1 MKRPNVLLRW
11 VFALCVL
18 FVVGQYGV
26 LAWLMPRF
34 VVDAVEHATGGE
46 LFVEHARW
54 SFPLTTTLT
63 GVRFV
68 QNTEE
73 AAFSVQRIVIRPRW
87 IWLASRTLWLDSL
100 DIEGPLVRVSRSRA
114 GTTRWPAAPQPF
126 TPGSPIGFMPWRV
139 HVASV
144 SMAGGALEFQDR
156 EPSQPF
162 HGVLDHLSLSMGP
175 LTLPPREARRLAQA
189 EGRSASLSF
198 AVRGRFAGPQG
209 TAAPFYCSGW
219 TDLTARDLQASCQ
232 VEPIPLAAFEP
243 YFTGRTQLRA
253 YTTTIKSTSHW
264 STRANDLT
272 GRVQLELGNLIEGD
286 FSFRGRTVVDVK
298 KMAGGPELRLS
309 GAVVFNGPLDRPGEW
324 DAEFVAGD
332 PRVQL
337 LVERLFEY
345 GVRLIKV
352 PFGHHMMYVRLAP
365 ATPEMM
371 TDIEA
376 VSREVQEA
384 LELLARPPVA
394 EAAPAP
400 QPEAEPAPVAVTT
413 PVEPVTPP
421 ASGGTAPSDPAT
433 PLPPALPAADGASQ
447 QAPAPEPPPPSAPAT
462 PAGGPGGA

>member
-1 MKRPNVLLRW
+1 MRRPNFLLRW

-18 FVVGQYGV
+18 FVIGQYGV

-34 VVDAVEHATGGE
+34 VIDAVEHATGGD
-46 LFVEHARW
+46 LFIEQARF

-63 GVRFV
+63 GVRFA

-87 IWLASRTLWLDSL
+87 VWLASRTLWLDSL

-126 TPGSPIGFMPWRV
+126 TPRAPLGVVPWRV
-139 HVASV
+139 HIGSVNVAD
-144 SMAGGALEFQDR
+144 GALELQDR
-156 EPSQPF
+156 EPAQPF

-175 LTLPPREARRLAQA
+175 LALPLREVPRPAQTERR
-189 EGRSASLSF
+189 GASVSF
-198 AVRGRFAGPQG
+198 AVRGRFAGHQG
-209 TAAPFYCSGW
+209 DTAPFYCSGW
-219 TDLTARDLQASCQ
+219 TDLTAKDLQASCQ
-232 VEPIPLAAFEP
+232 VEPLPLAAFEP

-253 YTTTIKSTSHW
+253 YTTTITSTSHW
-264 STRANDLT
+264 SAKANDLT
-272 GRVQLELGNLIEGD
+272 GRVQLELGNLTEGD
-286 FSFRGRTVVDVK
+286 FSFRGRTVVDVR

-309 GAVVFNGPLDRPGEW
+309 GAIVLHGPLDRPDEW
-324 DAEFVAGD
+324 DAEFLAGD

-352 PFGHHMMYVRLAP
+352 PFGRYMMYVRIAP

-384 LELLARPPVA
+384 LELLAQPPVA
-394 EAAPAP
+394 EPASAAQAETPPTSEAQPAEAAGQTPAPAP
-400 QPEAEPAPVAVTT
+400 PEAPPPAEPST
-413 PVEPVTPP
+413 PPP
-421 ASGGTAPSDPAT
+421 ASAASASDGGVAEP
-433 PLPPALPAADGASQ
+433 G
-447 QAPAPEPPPPSAPAT
+447 PPPPSSPPPAAAQ
-462 PAGGPGGA
+462 PAAR